1 MPEGDSIRRVASA
14 LGPLLVGTTVTSI
27 AIAGV
32 TRDDLADQRVDAITP
47 FGKHMM
53 IDLAG
58 GWTLRVHLGM
68 NGRWRRFRP
77 GGGEPPPSASL
88 VLRTATDAF
97 ACLRAKTV
105 ELTARRDPRHGR
117 VLASLGAD
125 VLADD
130 FAPAAAA
137 ERARARGGEIGHVL
151 LDQRVAAGIGNIYKC
166 ESLFAERTSPF
177 ADVRTLSPERVA
189 AIYATAARLMRASLS
204 PGKRPTRAAARTDRF
219 HVYRRVGQPCRRC
232 GTRIQTAIQGVDAP
246 RTTYYC
252 PHCQPTPPGVVP
264 RTRRASARR
273 SS

>member
-1 MPEGDSIRRVASA
+1 MPEGDSIRRVATA
-14 LGPLLVGTTVTSI
+14 LTPLLVGRTLTSV

-32 TRDDLADQRVDAITP
+32 TRDDLGNQRVDAITP

-58 GWTLRVHLGM
+58 GWTIRVHLGM
-68 NGRWRRFRP
+68 NGRWRRFRA
-77 GGGEPPPSASL
+77 GGDAPPPSASL

-117 VLASLGAD
+117 ALASLGAD

-130 FAPAAAA
+130 FDPAAAA
-137 ERARARGGEIGHVL
+137 ERARMRGGEIGQVL

-166 ESLFAERTSPF
+166 ESLFAERISPF
-177 ADVRTLSPERVA
+177 ADVRALSSAHVTA
-189 AIYATAARLMRASLS
+189 LYATAARLMRASLA
-204 PGKRPTRAAARTDRF
+204 PAPHRTRAVVRPSRAGRF
-219 HVYRRVGQPCRRC
+219 HVYRRIGQPCSRC
-232 GTRIQTAIQGVDAP
+232 GTRIQTAIQGIDTP

-252 PHCQPTPPGVVP
+252 PHCQPTPPGVIP
-264 RTRRASARR
+264 RHRRR
-273 SS
+273 